1 MAPTVLKNH
10 PCLANVA
17 KVSQYSPVFSAG
29 DEEAI
34 DAHHEGVQPQ
44 SQHAP
49 GGGEKVP
56 RPKSKLKISYGDF
69 M

>member
-1 MAPTVLKNH
+1 MAPSVFKNH
-10 PCLANVA
+10 PSLSNIANV
-17 KVSQYSPVFSAG
+17 SENSPVFSTG

-56 RPKSKLKISYGDF
+56 RPESKLKIT
-69 M
+69 